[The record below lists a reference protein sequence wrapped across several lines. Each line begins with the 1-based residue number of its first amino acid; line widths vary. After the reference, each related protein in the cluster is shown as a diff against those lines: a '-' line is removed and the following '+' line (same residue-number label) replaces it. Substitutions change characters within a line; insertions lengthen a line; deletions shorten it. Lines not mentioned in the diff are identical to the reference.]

1 MDTFLHI
8 VFSFPTVFFTFLLA
22 LSVVYWLLTV
32 LGFVGIEAL
41 DLDLDATDSVA
52 SLNVFSGLLF
62 RLGLNGVPI
71 TIVVSL
77 IALLGWMFSFLVVYF
92 FYPYLPVHW
101 LQLLIGIPV
110 TLGVLYVSALCTAA
124 IIKPLR
130 PVFLASNQEVQ
141 KQIVG
146 QTAIVRTGEVTRTFG
161 EAYVEDGGAGLIV
174 KVRSYKDEVF
184 LRGDKIVL
192 LEYVAG
198 ENIYRVVSEADF
210 NN

>member
-1 MDTFLHI
+1 MDIFLQI
-8 VFSFPTVFFTFLLA
+8 IFTFPTVFFTFFLT

-32 LGFVGIEAL
+32 LGFAGIEAL
-41 DLDLDATDSVA
+41 NLDLDGADSVA

-71 TIVVSL
+71 TIVISL
-77 IALLGWMFSFLVVYF
+77 ISLLGWMLCFLVVYF
-92 FYPYLPVHW
+92 VYPWIPLRW
-101 LQLLIGIPV
+101 LQFVIGMPVIVGLLYFSAII
-110 TLGVLYVSALCTAA
+110 TAVL
-124 IIKPLR
+124 IKPLR
-130 PVFLASNQEVQ
+130 PIFLASNQQVQ

-146 QTAIVRTGEVTRTFG
+146 QVAVVRTGEVNRNFG
-161 EAYVEDGGAGLIV
+161 EAYLEDGGAGLII

-184 LRGDKIVL
+184 KRGEKVVL

-198 ENIYRVVSEADF
+198 ENIYRVVSETDF